1 IAELAKDETVEY
13 AHPNYM
19 ITLDPVMDGADLS
32 AVAGMGFPCI
42 PGIEIP
48 GCDPN
53 ATLPCLIDIPG
64 VIQFPPGCGAPA
76 VQDPA
81 LVEAPAETI
90 PPVVDPSMDQIYGVG
105 KISAPSAW
113 ASGNVGNKK
122 IIVAVIDTGVDYNH
136 EDLAF
141 NMWRNP
147 TPSDKGDV
155 VGFDFVHNDALPF
168 DDQSHGTHCSG
179 TIGAVGGNGI
189 GVSGVSQRV
198 SIMGLKFLTA
208 KGSGT
213 LEDAIRAIEYAADHG
228 VKVIS
233 ASWGGRAPASE
244 TKGLADAINKAKDK
258 GILFVAA
265 AGNEGKDN
273 DKPDEASYPA
283 ALDNDN
289 LLAVAATDDQD
300 GMASFSNFG
309 TKSVDVGAP
318 GVKVYSTVPGN
329 QYKAYSG
336 TSMACPHTAGA
347 AALVWATNP
356 SVDYKKVKEALM
368 NSADKVSSLVGKTV
382 TGGRINVAKAIQY
395 LQTH

>member
-1 IAELAKDETVEY
+1 
-13 AHPNYM
+13 
-19 ITLDPVMDGADLS
+19 
-32 AVAGMGFPCI
+32 
-42 PGIEIP
+42 
-48 GCDPN
+48 
-53 ATLPCLIDIPG
+53 
-64 VIQFPPGCGAPA
+64 
-76 VQDPA
+76 
-81 LVEAPAETI
+81 
-90 PPVVDPSMDQIYGVG
+90 MDQIYGVG

-336 TSMACPHTAGA
+336 TSRACPHTAGA
-347 AALVWATNP
+347 AALVCATNP

-368 NSADKVSSLVGKTV
+368 NSSDKVSSLVGKTV